1 MISFALTM
9 MGVAA
14 QMEHGVRIVTAADT
28 KDVKYVYQVSATGS
42 RYPEKL
48 FGLTKSPDDEPA

>member
-1 MISFALTM
+1 M

-14 QMEHGVRIVTAADT
+14 QMEHGVRIVPTAVT

-48 FGLTKSPDDEPA
+48 FGLTKSPDDEPAESEVG